1 MHPSSRTASDVEA
14 VTSFAELAERYSLRP
29 ELVANLDLC
38 QCARARESA
47 LELDRRPVRRH
58 SHQLGK
64 VLRVLPREPL
74 QHAL

>member
-1 MHPSSRTASDVEA
+1 MEA

-47 LELDRRPVRRH
+47 LAEGGDTGPLPSLDRADFVGEVTIVAYV
-58 SHQLGK
+58 SK
-64 VLRVLPREPL
+64 F
-74 QHAL
+74 